1 MSGDIFGEEV
11 VEVQYWYI
19 LSGGQSPQPRVIQ
32 PKMSAVKW
40 RESAMEGLK
49 GTHNPLTVM

>member
-11 VEVQYWYI
+11 VEVQYWYL